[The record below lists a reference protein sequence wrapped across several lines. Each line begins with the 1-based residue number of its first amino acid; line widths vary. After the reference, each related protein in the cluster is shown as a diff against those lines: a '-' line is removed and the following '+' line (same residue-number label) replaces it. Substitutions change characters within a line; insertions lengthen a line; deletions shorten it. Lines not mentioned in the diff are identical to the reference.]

1 MSKKTNL
8 AVITQ
13 MDSPDDYNMKRI
25 IIQAGE
31 LLKLSRYSAD
41 EDAQKVIL
49 ELAEAVAKYDETTVM
64 QRIEDKEIN
73 DVWNNVFST

>member
-8 AVITQ
+8 AVIAQ

-31 LLKLSRYSAD
+31 LLKSSHYSAD
-41 EDAQKVIL
+41 GDVQQVIL

-73 DVWNNVFST
+73 TVWNNVFST

>member
-31 LLKLSRYSAD
+31 LLKLSHYSAD
-41 EDAQKVIL
+41 GDVQQVIL

>member
-8 AVITQ
+8 AVITR

-41 EDAQKVIL
+41 GDAQQVIL